1 MNTGICTS
9 TGRQP
14 PSGLKPCW
22 VCSFCIS
29 AAIFWRSLPYLS
41 FSFWISGPNSCILRI
56 ERTWLT
62 NGLNSSIRRVN
73 TRNTTASAQ
82 PTPLPG
88 PSR

>member
-14 PSGLKPCW
+14 PSGLTPCS

-29 AAIFWRSLPYLS
+29 IAIFWRSSPYFFL
-41 FSFWISGPNSCILRI
+41 SFWISGANSCILRI
-56 ERTWLT
+56 ERTWLM
-62 NGLNSSIRRVN
+62 NGLNRNARRVN

-82 PTPLPG
+82 AKPLFG
-88 PSR
+88 PST